1 MFTINRPFTY
11 FNSFQSNFTIF
22 LVYIGIPFF
31 LLYINPQSIYSILTV
46 SISQLILT
54 FIDFTKYF
62 SKPQFRNNPFI
73 MGGWV
78 YSIYLGLAPL
88 LLYFNIELVVVD
100 WNQWLSQEGFDNK
113 SILTSQL
120 LLNIF
125 GMFLIVIGKKLNI
138 FFDSFYKKLF
148 KDLLKKESFFIN
160 LCLLLSGF
168 QVYFIL
174 TGKISLGGISKS
186 AIEGGI
192 DPTLS
197 ILFPCFYVIPFLS
210 GIYIKF
216 KSKKKLLWLLIL
228 VLQIPWLFLLNKRS
242 MFLGIYLFSI
252 TFYCFEHLKI
262 TRKSILF
269 FFIYVALFA
278 FSASIFQRLRTI
290 GLNNIINEQEYFK
303 LDYIL
308 ENPELLDNALMS
320 DDNQHYGVT
329 RPFSTHTPISRF
341 CYLIENQDIFLLEGE
356 GIINTIKNA
365 TPSNFFFNKESI
377 FVNEE
382 LYSHRYGSQF
392 DYDDAGDSIVLQGLI
407 DYGYYGV
414 IVYSILFFILC
425 YVCFLILVTHTS
437 SIVSVLYLTQMVN
450 LLLNSYEDTYGD
462 VFGFIRILV
471 VVSVID
477 ILILMNKQLFSAAIK
492 QIRS

>member
-1 MFTINRPFTY
+1 MFTINRSFSY
-11 FNSFQSNFTIF
+11 FNSIQSNFTVF

-31 LLYINPQSIYSILTV
+31 LLHISPQSIYSILTV

-54 FIDFTKYF
+54 FIDFTKYI

-78 YSIYLGLAPL
+78 YFIYLGLAPL

-125 GMFLIVIGKKLNI
+125 GVFLIIIGKNLN
-138 FFDSFYKKLF
+138 FFFNSFYKELF
-148 KDLLKKESFFIN
+148 KDLLKKEAFFIS

-168 QVYFIL
+168 QVYFVL
-174 TGKISLGGISKS
+174 TGKISLGGISKN
-186 AIEGGI
+186 AVEDGI

-210 GIYIKF
+210 GLYTKF
-216 KSKKKLLWLLIL
+216 KSKKKLLWFLIL
-228 VLQIPWLFLLNKRS
+228 ILQIPWLFLLNKRS

-262 TRKSILF
+262 TQKNILF
-269 FFIYVALFA
+269 FFIYFVLFA
-278 FSASIFQRLRTI
+278 LSASIFQRLRII
-290 GLNNIINEQEYFK
+290 GLNNIINEQEYYK

-308 ENPELLDNALMS
+308 KNPELLENEFIS
-320 DDNQHYGVT
+320 DDNQHYSVT
-329 RPFSTHTPISRF
+329 RPFSTHIPISRF

-356 GIINTIKNA
+356 GLINTIKNA

-377 FVNEE
+377 FVNEV
-382 LYSHRYGSQF
+382 LYSHRYGSQL

-407 DYGYYGV
+407 DFRYSGV
-414 IVYSILFFILC
+414 IFYSILFFISF
-425 YVCFLILVTHTS
+425 YICFLILVTHTS

-450 LLLNSYEDTYGD
+450 LLLNSYEETYGELFSF
-462 VFGFIRILV
+462 VRILV

-477 ILILMNKQLFSAAIK
+477 ILVLMNKQLFSAVIK